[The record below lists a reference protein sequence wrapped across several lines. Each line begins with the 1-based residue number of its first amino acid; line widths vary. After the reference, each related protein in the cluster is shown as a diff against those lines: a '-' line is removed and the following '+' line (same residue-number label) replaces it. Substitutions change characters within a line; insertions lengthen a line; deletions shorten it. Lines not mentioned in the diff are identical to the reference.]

1 MSLHPNTL
9 RVVVPLIEEFEG
21 VRYEAYLCPAGV
33 PTICA
38 GITRYPNGSP
48 VQLGD
53 VCSDSACKGYLEEE
67 LEKEFIPGCER
78 IPGFSEMGANRQAA
92 LIDFAW
98 NMGAHFY
105 GSNNFETITRVLRD
119 GASNPDAYKEMR
131 SALALYVNGG
141 GGPLPGL
148 VRRRDREADLWEQE
162 DNGQMA
168 LVSIQDTYFKKAA
181 IDSSYL
187 ADGTGKLLVRAGNSI
202 PISQLNEVAGDS
214 HAEIVVADT
223 GDKWFVYQPHW
234 EVTSAKKS

>member
-1 MSLHPNTL
+1 
-9 RVVVPLIEEFEG
+9 
-21 VRYEAYLCPAGV
+21 
-33 PTICA
+33 
-38 GITRYPNGSP
+38 
-48 VQLGD
+48 
-53 VCSDSACKGYLEEE
+53 
-67 LEKEFIPGCER
+67 
-78 IPGFSEMGANRQAA
+78 
-92 LIDFAW
+92 
-98 NMGAHFY
+98 
-105 GSNNFETITRVLRD
+105 
-119 GASNPDAYKEMR
+119 MR

-162 DNGQMA
+162 DNGE
-168 LVSIQDTYFKKAA
+168 LVLVAIQDTYFKKAA